1 VVLAG
6 SCAGP
11 RRTRLADMTES
22 ADIADIADIV
32 DTQRAESA
40 PVSFDFTDL
49 RRTLREAAYN
59 LTAFPLGLVSFVVV
73 LVLVVV
79 GIGTS
84 VIVGG
89 VLLVVAGVTV
99 ARQVARLERLRLRTL
114 LGRDVATPAYVR
126 AKPEAGVVRR
136 TFTPLRDPQS
146 WLDVLWSLVSLV
158 TGTVAFAVTLA
169 WCAATANGLTY
180 WFWERY
186 LPDEEKDTSLAE
198 LVGFGDSRVADVA
211 FQTMIGLV
219 ALLTLPFV
227 VRALSAVHGG
237 LAETVLCGRAELQQE
252 VARVEGGRDAARVA
266 EAASLRRLERDIH
279 DGPQQR
285 LVRLSMDL
293 GRARKQ
299 LEQDPAK
306 VAETLDAALL
316 QARETVDEL
325 RSLSRGIAPPLL
337 VDRGLRAALGELMVR
352 SDIPVE
358 SVVRVPE
365 SLPPHVETA
374 VYFVVAEALTNVA
387 KHSGAE
393 RVSVQVVAADGAV
406 RVRVEDDGRGGAHLG
421 KGQGLAGLAQRLA
434 GVDGGL
440 ELTSPDGGP
449 TVLAATIPL

>member
-1 VVLAG
+1 M
-6 SCAGP
+6 SE
-11 RRTRLADMTES
+11 MTTPS
-22 ADIADIADIV
+22 
-32 DTQRAESA
+32 
-40 PVSFDFTDL
+40 VSFDFTDL
-49 RRTLREAAYN
+49 RRTLRESAYT
-59 LTAFPLGLVSFVVV
+59 LTAFPLGLASFVTVVV
-73 LVLVVV
+73 LVTV
-79 GIGTS
+79 GIGTA

-89 VLLVVAGVTV
+89 VLLLVAGVLV
-99 ARQVARLERLRLRTL
+99 ARGVARLERARLRTW
-114 LGRDVATPAYVR
+114 LGRDVPTPAYVR
-126 AKPEAGVVRR
+126 AAPGAGPVRR
-136 TFTPLRDPQS
+136 AFTPLRDPQS
-146 WLDVLWSLVSLV
+146 WLDVVWSVLSLV
-158 TGTVAFAVTLA
+158 TGTVAFAFTLA
-169 WCAATANGLTY
+169 WWAAAANGLTY

-186 LPDEEKDTSLAE
+186 LPDDGRDESLAS
-198 LVGFGDSRVADVA
+198 LLGFGDGRTADVA
-211 FQTMIGLV
+211 VQTAIGLV

-227 VRALSAVHGG
+227 VRAMTLLHGG
-237 LAETVLCGRAELQQE
+237 LAEAVLCGRAELQQE

-293 GRARKQ
+293 GRARRQ
-299 LEQDPAK
+299 LDQDPAK

-358 SVVRVPE
+358 SVVRVPDD
-365 SLPPHVETA
+365 LPPHVETA

-387 KHSGAE
+387 KHSGAD
-393 RVSVQVVAADGAV
+393 RVSVHVVAGDGAV
-406 RVRVEDDGRGGAHLG
+406 TVRVEDDGRGGAHLG

-434 GVDGGL
+434 GVDGSL

-449 TVLAATIPL
+449 TVVAATIPL

>member
-1 VVLAG
+1 
-6 SCAGP
+6 
-11 RRTRLADMTES
+11 
-22 ADIADIADIV
+22 
-32 DTQRAESA
+32 
-40 PVSFDFTDL
+40 
-49 RRTLREAAYN
+49 
-59 LTAFPLGLVSFVVV
+59 
-73 LVLVVV
+73 
-79 GIGTS
+79 
-84 VIVGG
+84 
-89 VLLVVAGVTV
+89 V
-99 ARQVARLERLRLRTL
+99 ARGFARLERFRLSTW
-114 LGRDVATPAYVR
+114 LGRDVATPSY
-126 AKPEAGVVRR
+126 KCPPPDAGFVRR
-136 TFTPLRDPQS
+136 SVTPLRDPQS
-146 WLDVLWSLVSLV
+146 WLDVVWGVISFV
-158 TGTVAFAVTLA
+158 TGTFVFVVTLA
-169 WCAATANGLTY
+169 WWAAAANGLTY

-186 LPDEEKDTSLAE
+186 LPDDGRDESLAE
-198 LVGFGDSRVADVA
+198 LIGFGDTRFADVA
-211 FQTMIGLV
+211 LQTIIGLA

-227 VRALSAVHGG
+227 VRGMAMLHGG
-237 LAETVLCGRAELQQE
+237 LAEAVLSGRAELQQE

-299 LEQDPAK
+299 LDQDPAK

-365 SLPPHVETA
+365 DLPPHVETT

-387 KHSGAE
+387 KHSGAQ

-406 RVRVEDDGRGGAHLG
+406 TVRVEDDGRGGAHLG

-434 GVDGGL
+434 GVDGTL

>member
-1 VVLAG
+1 
-6 SCAGP
+6 
-11 RRTRLADMTES
+11 MTE
-22 ADIADIADIV
+22 IL
-32 DTQRAESA
+32 DTERRETT

-49 RRTLREAAYN
+49 RRTLRESAYT
-59 LTAFPLGLVSFVVV
+59 LTAFPLGLVSFVAV
-73 LVLVVV
+73 LVLVTV
-79 GIGTS
+79 GVGTA

-89 VLLVVAGVTV
+89 VLLLVAGVWLARAV
-99 ARQVARLERLRLRTL
+99 AQLERLRLRSM
-114 LGRDVATPAYVR
+114 LGRDVATPAYVAPR
-126 AKPEAGVVRR
+126 PGAGLVRR

-146 WLDVLWSLVSLV
+146 WLDVVWSLISFV
-158 TGTVAFAVTLA
+158 TGTFVFAVTLA
-169 WCAATANGLTY
+169 WWAAVLNGLTY
-180 WFWERY
+180 WFWERF
-186 LPDEEKDTSLAE
+186 LPTDGNDTTLAE
-198 LVGFGDSRVADVA
+198 LIGFGDTRFADIA
-211 FQTMIGLV
+211 LHTMIGLA

-227 VRALSAVHGG
+227 VRAMAMLQGG
-237 LAETVLCGRAELQQE
+237 LAEAVLCGRAELQQE

-299 LEQDPAK
+299 LDQDPERA
-306 VAETLDAALL
+306 AETIDAALV

-352 SDIPVE
+352 SDIPIE

-365 SLPPHVETA
+365 ELPPHVETA

-387 KHSGAE
+387 KHSGAA
-393 RVSVQVVAADGAV
+393 RVSVSVVTVTGAV
-406 RVRVEDDGRGGAHLG
+406 TVRVEDDGRGGAHLG

-434 GVDGGL
+434 GVDGTL

>member
-1 VVLAG
+1 
-6 SCAGP
+6 
-11 RRTRLADMTES
+11 MTQ
-22 ADIADIADIV
+22 IADHTAD
-32 DTQRAESA
+32 TERPETSS
-40 PVSFDFTDL
+40 VSFDFTDL
-49 RRTLREAAYN
+49 RRTLRESAYT
-59 LTAFPLGLVSFVVV
+59 LTAFPLGLASFVLMVT
-73 LVLVVV
+73 LIATGV
-79 GIGTS
+79 GTAI
-84 VIVGG
+84 IVGG
-89 VLLVVAGVTV
+89 FLLVVLAIMV
-99 ARQVARLERLRLRTL
+99 ARGFARLERFRLRTW
-114 LGRDVATPAYVR
+114 LGRDVATPSY
-126 AKPEAGVVRR
+126 KCPPPDAGFVRR
-136 TFTPLRDPQS
+136 SVTPLRDPQS
-146 WLDVLWSLVSLV
+146 WLDVVWGVISFV
-158 TGTVAFAVTLA
+158 TGTFVFVVTLA
-169 WCAATANGLTY
+169 WWAAAANGLTY

-186 LPDEEKDTSLAE
+186 LPDDGRDESLAE
-198 LVGFGDSRVADVA
+198 LIGFGDTRFADVA
-211 FQTMIGLV
+211 LQTIIGLA

-227 VRALSAVHGG
+227 VRGMAMLHGG
-237 LAETVLCGRAELQQE
+237 LAEAVLSGRAELQQE

-299 LEQDPAK
+299 LDQDPAK

-365 SLPPHVETA
+365 DLPPHVETT

-387 KHSGAE
+387 KHSGAQ

-406 RVRVEDDGRGGAHLG
+406 TVRVEDDGRGGAHLG

-434 GVDGGL
+434 GVDGTL

>member
-1 VVLAG
+1 MTDILDTE
-6 SCAGP
+6 
-11 RRTRLADMTES
+11 RRETT
-22 ADIADIADIV
+22 
-32 DTQRAESA
+32 

-49 RRTLREAAYN
+49 RRTLRESAYT
-59 LTAFPLGLVSFVVV
+59 LTAFPIGLASFVAV
-73 LVLVVV
+73 LVLVTV
-79 GIGTS
+79 GIGTA

-89 VLLVVAGVTV
+89 ILLLVGGVWLARAVA
-99 ARQVARLERLRLRTL
+99 QLERLRLRSM
-114 LGRDVATPAYVR
+114 LGRDVATPAYVAAR
-126 AKPEAGVVRR
+126 PDAGFVRR

-146 WLDVLWSLVSLV
+146 WLDVVWSLVSFV
-158 TGTVAFAVTLA
+158 TGTFVFAVTLA
-169 WCAATANGLTY
+169 WWAAVVNGLTY
-180 WFWERY
+180 WFWERF
-186 LPDEEKDTSLAE
+186 LPTDGDDTSLAE
-198 LVGFGDSRVADVA
+198 LIGFGDTRFADIA
-211 FQTMIGLV
+211 LHTMIGLA

-227 VRALSAVHGG
+227 VRAMAVLQGG
-237 LAETVLCGRAELQQE
+237 FAEAVLCGRAELQQE
-252 VARVEGGRDAARVA
+252 VARVEGGRDAARAA

-299 LEQDPAK
+299 LDQDPERA
-306 VAETLDAALL
+306 AETIDAALL

-352 SDIPVE
+352 SDIPIE
-358 SVVRVPE
+358 SVVRVPDD
-365 SLPPHVETA
+365 LPPHVETA

-393 RVSVQVVAADGAV
+393 RVSVRVEAAGDAV
-406 RVRVEDDGRGGAHLG
+406 SVRVEDDGRGGAHLG

-434 GVDGGL
+434 GVDGAL
-440 ELTSPDGGP
+440 ELTSPEGGP

>member
-1 VVLAG
+1 
-6 SCAGP
+6 
-11 RRTRLADMTES
+11 MTQ
-22 ADIADIADIV
+22 IADHTAD
-32 DTQRAESA
+32 TERPETSS
-40 PVSFDFTDL
+40 VSFDFTDL
-49 RRTLREAAYN
+49 RRTLRESAYT
-59 LTAFPLGLVSFVVV
+59 LTAFPLGLASFVLMVT
-73 LVLVVV
+73 LIATGV
-79 GIGTS
+79 GTAI
-84 VIVGG
+84 IVGG
-89 VLLVVAGVTV
+89 FLLVVLAIMV
-99 ARQVARLERLRLRTL
+99 ARGFARLERFRLRTW
-114 LGRDVATPAYVR
+114 LGRDVATPSY
-126 AKPEAGVVRR
+126 KCPPPDAGFVRR
-136 TFTPLRDPQS
+136 SVTPLRDPQS
-146 WLDVLWSLVSLV
+146 WLDVVWGVISFV
-158 TGTVAFAVTLA
+158 TGTFVFVVTLA
-169 WCAATANGLTY
+169 WWAAAANGLTY

-186 LPDEEKDTSLAE
+186 LPDDGRDESLAE
-198 LVGFGDSRVADVA
+198 LIGFGDTRFADVA
-211 FQTMIGLV
+211 LQTIIGLA

-227 VRALSAVHGG
+227 VRGMAMLHGG
-237 LAETVLCGRAELQQE
+237 LAEAVLSGRAELQQE

-299 LEQDPAK
+299 LDQDPAK

-365 SLPPHVETA
+365 DLPPHVETT

-387 KHSGAE
+387 KHSGAQ

-406 RVRVEDDGRGGAHLG
+406 TVRVEDDGRGGAHLG

-434 GVDGGL
+434 GVDGTL
-440 ELTSPDGGP
+440 ELSSPDGGP

>member
-1 VVLAG
+1 M
-6 SCAGP
+6 
-11 RRTRLADMTES
+11 TQLADTDRPE
-22 ADIADIADIV
+22 
-32 DTQRAESA
+32 TT
-40 PVSFDFTDL
+40 PVSIDFTDL
-49 RRTLREAAYN
+49 RRTLRESAYT
-59 LTAFPLGLVSFVVV
+59 LTAFPLGLASFVAVVV
-73 LVLVVV
+73 LVTV
-79 GIGTS
+79 GAGTA

-89 VLLVVAGVTV
+89 VLLVVVGVLV
-99 ARQVARLERLRLRTL
+99 ARAVAQLERLRLRTL
-114 LGRDVATPAYVR
+114 LRRDVATPAYVR
-126 AKPEAGVVRR
+126 AAPGAGPVRR
-136 TFTPLRDPQS
+136 VFTPLRDPQS
-146 WLDVLWSLVSLV
+146 WLDVVWSVVSLV
-158 TGTVAFAVTLA
+158 TGTFVFAVTLA
-169 WCAATANGLTY
+169 WWAAVANGLTY
-180 WFWERY
+180 WFWERF
-186 LPDEEKDTSLAE
+186 LPEDGNDTSLAE
-198 LVGFGDSRVADVA
+198 LIGFGDTRFADIAV
-211 FQTMIGLV
+211 QTMIGLV
-219 ALLTLPFV
+219 ALLTLPLV
-227 VRALSAVHGG
+227 VRGMALLHGG
-237 LAETVLCGRAELQQE
+237 LAEAVLCGRAELQQE
-252 VARVEGGRDAARVA
+252 MARVTGGRDAARVA

-299 LEQDPAK
+299 LDRDPAK

-365 SLPPHVETA
+365 DLPPHVEST
-374 VYFVVAEALTNVA
+374 VYFVVAEAMTNVA
-387 KHSGAE
+387 KHSGAQ

-406 RVRVEDDGRGGAHLG
+406 TVRVEDDGRGGAHLG

-434 GVDGGL
+434 GVDGTL

>member
-1 VVLAG
+1 
-6 SCAGP
+6 
-11 RRTRLADMTES
+11 MTTPS
-22 ADIADIADIV
+22 
-32 DTQRAESA
+32 
-40 PVSFDFTDL
+40 VSFDFTDL
-49 RRTLREAAYN
+49 RRTLRESAYTV
-59 LTAFPLGLVSFVVV
+59 TAFPLGLASFVTVVV
-73 LVLVVV
+73 LVTV
-79 GIGTS
+79 GIGTA

-89 VLLVVAGVTV
+89 VLLLVAGVLV
-99 ARQVARLERLRLRTL
+99 ARGVARLERARLRTW
-114 LGRDVATPAYVR
+114 LGRDVPTPAYVR
-126 AKPEAGVVRR
+126 AAPGAGPVRR
-136 TFTPLRDPQS
+136 AFTPLRDPQS
-146 WLDVLWSLVSLV
+146 WLDVVWSVLSLV
-158 TGTVAFAVTLA
+158 TGTVAFAFTLA
-169 WCAATANGLTY
+169 WWAAAANGLTY

-186 LPDEEKDTSLAE
+186 LPDDGRDESLAE
-198 LVGFGDSRVADVA
+198 LVGFGDGRFADVA
-211 FQTMIGLV
+211 LQTIIGLV

-227 VRALSAVHGG
+227 VRGMTMLHGG
-237 LAETVLCGRAELQQE
+237 LAEAVLCGRAELQQE

-293 GRARKQ
+293 GRARRQ
-299 LEQDPAK
+299 LDQDPAK
-306 VAETLDAALL
+306 VAETLDAALV

-358 SVVRVPE
+358 SVVRVPDD
-365 SLPPHVETA
+365 LPPHVETT

-393 RVSVQVVAADGAV
+393 RVSVHVVAGDGAV
-406 RVRVEDDGRGGAHLG
+406 TVRVEDDGRGGAHLG

-434 GVDGGL
+434 GVDGSL

-449 TVLAATIPL
+449 TVVAAIIPL